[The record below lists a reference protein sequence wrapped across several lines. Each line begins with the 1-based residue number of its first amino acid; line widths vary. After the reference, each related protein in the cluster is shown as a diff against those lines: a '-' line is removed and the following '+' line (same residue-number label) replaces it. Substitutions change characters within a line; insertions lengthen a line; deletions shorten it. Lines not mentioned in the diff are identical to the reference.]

1 MTKNLKHYTERFY
14 LWSTDYKFEE
24 KCLKK
29 FIENYTSENPKILD
43 VGCGK
48 GRILQYLQSQGYS
61 PKGVDL
67 NPVLVGCCRQQGLE
81 AYTTNELNEQLQFDV
96 IIMFHVIEHMGHEKL
111 LEFMDSY
118 LDLLLPGG
126 LLIIA
131 TPVMTPYFYEDFDHV
146 KPYLPSG
153 ILMVFGG
160 EASQVQYYSK
170 NKLRLLDL
178 KYKKYFW
185 RFPNYRS
192 VYFPSLFDRAARI
205 ISALIYKF
213 SFGWIGRVDG
223 WLGVFQKQ

>member
-1 MTKNLKHYTERFY
+1 
-14 LWSTDYKFEE
+14 
-24 KCLKK
+24 
-29 FIENYTSENPKILD
+29 
-43 VGCGK
+43 
-48 GRILQYLQSQGYS
+48 
-61 PKGVDL
+61 
-67 NPVLVGCCRQQGLE
+67 
-81 AYTTNELNEQLQFDV
+81 EQLQFDV
-96 IIMFHVIEHMGHEKL
+96 IIMFHVIEHMEHEQL

-160 EASQVQYYSK
+160 ESSQVQYYSK

-213 SFGWIGRVDG
+213 SFGLIGRVDG